1 MLRQSQHAYIS
12 ENITPYAFSLGLQQ
26 LPQELNNEI
35 ASALMLIDAEINRQ
49 AATIAYVNDFKLM
62 MWVILA
68 IVPMVFLLRGPSRSK
83 PAEQAA

>member
-1 MLRQSQHAYIS
+1 
-12 ENITPYAFSLGLQQ
+12 LQQ

-49 AATIAYVNDFKLM
+49 AATIAYVNNFKLM

-83 PAEQAA
+83 PA